1 MLDLDDIA
9 QQAAHFYQDCPCTA
23 EGLEAQVAEFVSQH
37 ARSRPIVCV
46 TSGGTTVPL
55 ERKCVRYIDNFSAGT
70 RGAMSTEA
78 FLQARP
84 HAISPPRAG
93 IAPEPACQQP

>member
-1 MLDLDDIA
+1 MAAVEDIA
-9 QQAAHFYQDCPCTA
+9 ASAKSFYQDCPCSA
-23 EGLEAQVAEFVSQH
+23 GDLPLRVAEFVAKH
-37 ARSRPIVCV
+37 ARLRPIVCV

-78 FLQARP
+78 FLQARRL
-84 HAISPPRAG
+84 HTALLL
-93 IAPEPACQQP
+93 PA